1 MDIIGIIS
9 ALGYTFIFGV
19 VALIIYEN
27 LRRK

>member
-19 VALIIYEN
+19 IALIIYEN
-27 LRRK
+27 IRRK

>member
-27 LRRK
+27 IRRK